1 MALLHCAGATQA
13 CCRLLVPKVLESKVL
28 DPKVLSNLETLSAPH
43 STLYATSLCQ
53 NCFIPKL
60 IHCQTIT
67 LLSFEYSFFLWATR
81 CCFMQL
87 TGSTSATRVHE
98 MMPTNGRILEFNY
111 LSLAVMQNFE
121 DNSTLMVPVISER
134 TGKSEA
140 LSRFIIENFG

>member
-1 MALLHCAGATQA
+1 
-13 CCRLLVPKVLESKVL
+13 
-28 DPKVLSNLETLSAPH
+28 
-43 STLYATSLCQ
+43 
-53 NCFIPKL
+53 
-60 IHCQTIT
+60 
-67 LLSFEYSFFLWATR
+67 
-81 CCFMQL
+81 MQL